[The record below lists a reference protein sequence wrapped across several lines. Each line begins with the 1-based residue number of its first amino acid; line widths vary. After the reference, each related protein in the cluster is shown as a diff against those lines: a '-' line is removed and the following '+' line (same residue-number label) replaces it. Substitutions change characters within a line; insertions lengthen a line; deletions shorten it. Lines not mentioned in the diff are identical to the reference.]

1 MGKNGRLSWL
11 GPGWTTLSLLSV
23 VPAAPIGVLGAV
35 WGAGRRPRLTCCPH
49 PLPPHYRSTLSLS
62 LEQAAILARSHGLLP
77 KCIMQATDIMRKQV
91 GCLGPRVPS
100 GCRRGAQAWA
110 WWAHSPGGMR
120 GHLGMGLI
128 TMSPLEGLQIL
139 AFGDLPVTP
148 PTPTHLLKCPALH
161 EETAGPSL
169 FSLSRAPGWRFWP
182 KTSGSRTRCPRAP
195 RGEWLSPQPLPS
207 APFPGVGLT
216 ADRCPG
222 IQMGPSL
229 SFMGSPT
236 LGNDKY
242 DLVCYLPGLPLW
254 LGK

>member
-1 MGKNGRLSWL
+1 M
-11 GPGWTTLSLLSV
+11 
-23 VPAAPIGVLGAV
+23 

-148 PTPTHLLKCPALH
+148 PTPTHLLPFLFTRSREIGKDRRK
-161 EETAGPSL
+161 EPSL
-169 FSLSRAPGWRFWP
+169 FPPHTLRPSHDTGRHCRPILCYLCCSLTGLSLSRCWSHSLPQ
-182 KTSGSRTRCPRAP
+182 RCR
-195 RGEWLSPQPLPS
+195 RQ
-207 APFPGVGLT
+207 
-216 ADRCPG
+216 
-222 IQMGPSL
+222 SL
-229 SFMGSPT
+229 ACVQGA
-236 LGNDKY
+236 LAAGQ
-242 DLVCYLPGLPLW
+242 
-254 LGK
+254 